1 MRSIGSPLTSPVAAA
16 TAGGGPLAAERVAE
30 GASLKP
36 SISNWQRLAQRMGL
50 APSTIRSSADGPPPA
65 ASRGR

>member
-1 MRSIGSPLTSPVAAA
+1 MLKPDYLPRAA
-16 TAGGGPLAAERVAE
+16 AGGGPLAERGEERGVE
-30 GASLKP
+30 GANPTRRTTHSRAIRP
-36 SISNWQRLAQRMGL
+36 RLRL